1 LSQLANKTSTA
12 GKTESRIKDN
22 LDSDFKLDQEDMDAI
37 AGIDKKKRFNDPS
50 QNFGW
55 NFYTDL
61 DGKS

>member
-1 LSQLANKTSTA
+1 LANKTSIT

>member
-1 LSQLANKTSTA
+1 LSQLANKTSTT
-12 GKTESRIKDN
+12 GKSESRIKDN
-22 LDSDFKLDQEDMDAI
+22 LDSDFKLDQDDMDAI
-37 AGIDKKKRFNDPS
+37 SGIDKKKRFNDPS